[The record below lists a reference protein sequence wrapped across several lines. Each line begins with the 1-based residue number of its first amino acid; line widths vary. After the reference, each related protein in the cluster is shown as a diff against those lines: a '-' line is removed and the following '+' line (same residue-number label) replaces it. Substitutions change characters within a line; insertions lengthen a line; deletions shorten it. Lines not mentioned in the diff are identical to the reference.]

1 MEEYEHEQLD
11 KMLQIF
17 YTEIRTKDGCE
28 YEPESLKSMLAA
40 LDRYLKEHDYK
51 YSIIRDREFHQSKLV
66 LEGKVK
72 CLRQQGKGKRPNAAN
87 ALTAEEEKMLWSEQ
101 SLGDCSPRVL
111 SQTMWWILT
120 QHFGLRGR
128 QEHHSMEVEDFSFCV
143 DDSGTEYV
151 TFKENPTK
159 TRQGGLNTKHR
170 SVLPKMFATGGQRCP
185 VELLKQYLSR
195 RPQELRDKGPFYLAI
210 IENPKTNVWYKML
223 SLIKM
228 FLHCKPYKRCLRPIN
243 QVGLLKASVDIY
255 TYSNKKFHFFSLFI
269 LFCYY
274 LQHFTPRSHL
284 LLVTMVIFWS
294 A

>member
-1 MEEYEHEQLD
+1 
-11 KMLQIF
+11 
-17 YTEIRTKDGCE
+17 
-28 YEPESLKSMLAA
+28 MLAA
-40 LDRYLKEHDYK
+40 LDRYLKEHEYK

-87 ALTAEEEKMLWSEQ
+87 TLTAEEEKMLWSEQ

-195 RPQELRDKGPFYLAI
+195 RPQELRDEGPFYLAI
-210 IENPKTNVWYKML
+210 IENPKTNVWYKRQRLGVNSIDNMM
-223 SLIKM
+223 K
-228 FLHCKPYKRCLRPIN
+228 
-243 QVGLLKASVDIY
+243 SVVKN
-255 TYSNKKFHFFSLFI
+255 TALETSKKKLTNHTQGRQL
-269 LFCYY
+269 
-274 LQHFTPRSHL
+274 
-284 LLVTMVIFWS
+284 
-294 A
+294 